1 MFIVNFRSCTRFEKE
16 ALGQLGLTFYSH
28 AVQFSMTLS
37 SLLITSIK
45 KTNLGKI
52 LSIKLIIRPSAH

>member
-16 ALGQLGLTFYSH
+16 ALGQLGVNRLLTH
-28 AVQFSMTLS
+28 VKFSMALS

-45 KTNLGKI
+45 NANLGKI
-52 LSIKLIIRPSAH
+52 LSIKPTIRPSAH